1 MTGMLISTRKKIAMA
16 RLASIGVLGLRRLA
30 GRGHRAEVRRGG
42 VNWSLDLHEGIDFAI
57 YLTGY
62 FEPRTV
68 AAYRRLLAPGSVAVD
83 VGANMGAHTLHLSSC
98 VGRDGRV
105 LAFEPTAEAYRRLT
119 RNIAINPELSR
130 RIKAMQ
136 TMLVATPDTALEPN
150 VYASWPLRSPSD
162 AHDLHLGVALST
174 EGANISTLDDAVAA
188 AGLDRVDL
196 IKLDVDGHELDVL
209 RGARTT
215 LGRHHPAI
223 VMELSPYTLE
233 ERGQDPSELITL
245 LQDQGYRFQDLA
257 GRSLAAANGVVP
269 EIPAG
274 YSMNVLAI
282 A

>member
-1 MTGMLISTRKKIAMA
+1 MLISTRKKIAMA

-130 RIKAMQ
+130 RIEAMQ
-136 TMLVATPDTALEPN
+136 TMLVAAPDTALEPT

-162 AHDLHLGVALST
+162 AHHLHLGVALST
-174 EGANISTLDDAVAA
+174 EGANISTFDDAVAA

-215 LGRHHPAI
+215 LTQYHPTI
-223 VMELSPYTLE
+223 VMELTSYTLE
-233 ERGQDPSELITL
+233 ERGHDPAELASL
-245 LQDQGYRFQDLA
+245 LEDMNYRLHDLG
-257 GRSLAAANGVVP
+257 GRSLLGGTDAVFKL
-269 EIPAG
+269 PAG
-274 YSMNVLAI
+274 HSLNVIALA
-282 A
+282 

>member
-1 MTGMLISTRKKIAMA
+1 MRISTRHKIMLA
-16 RLASIGVLGLRRLA
+16 RLAYFGVSGLRRLA
-30 GRGHRAEVRRGG
+30 RCDDGAEVRRGG
-42 VNWSLDLHEGIDFAI
+42 VNWSLDLREGIDFAI

-68 AAYRRLLAPGSVAVD
+68 AAYRRILAPGRVAVD
-83 VGANMGAHTLHLSSC
+83 IGANMGAHTLHLSGC

-105 LAFEPTAEAYRRLT
+105 LAFEPTAEAYCRLA
-119 RNIAINPELSR
+119 RNIAINPELGR
-130 RIKAMQ
+130 RIDAMQ
-136 TMLVATPDTALEPN
+136 TMLVATPDTAPEPT

-209 RGARTT
+209 RGARTI
-215 LGRHHPAI
+215 LKQHHPAI
-223 VMELSPYTLE
+223 VMELSPYTIE
-233 ERGQDPSELITL
+233 ERGQDPSELIAL
-245 LQDQGYRFQDLA
+245 LQDQGYRFYDLA
-257 GRSLAAANGVVP
+257 GRSLATANRPVP
-269 EIPAG
+269 KIPAG

-282 A
+282 V

>member
-1 MTGMLISTRKKIAMA
+1 MRISTKHKIMLA
-16 RLASIGVLGLRRLA
+16 RLAYFGVSGFRRLA
-30 GRGHRAEVRRGG
+30 RCDDRAEVRRGG
-42 VNWSLDLHEGIDFAI
+42 VNWSLNLREGIDFAI

-83 VGANMGAHTLHLSSC
+83 IGANMGAHTLHLSGC
-98 VGRDGRV
+98 VGRDGHV
-105 LAFEPTAEAYRRLT
+105 LAFEPTAEAYCRLT

-136 TMLVATPDTALEPN
+136 TMLVAAPDMNLDPIL
-150 VYASWPLRSPSD
+150 YASWPLHSPSD
-162 AHDLHLGVALST
+162 THDLHLGVALST

-188 AGLDRVDL
+188 TGLDRVDL

-209 RGARTT
+209 RGARRI
-215 LGRHHPAI
+215 LKQHHPAI
-223 VMELSPYTLE
+223 VMEWSPYTIE
-233 ERGQDPSELITL
+233 ERGQDPSDLIAL
-245 LQDQGYRFQDLA
+245 LLDHGYRFCGLT
-257 GRSLAAANGVVP
+257 GRSLATANGAVP